1 MPDMNITKKWA
12 IERIGDNMSSTMY
25 WLEIAKP
32 DGELTIY
39 EMMTSS
45 QILWLRNLAITA
57 GYPVRTGKH

>member
-1 MPDMNITKKWA
+1 MQVMHTMKLKAITRNTK
-12 IERIGDNMSSTMY
+12 MY

-45 QILWLRNLAITA
+45 QIMWLRNLAITA

>member
-1 MPDMNITKKWA
+1 
-12 IERIGDNMSSTMY
+12 MY

-39 EMMTSS
+39 EGMTAS
-45 QILWLRNLAITA
+45 QIMWLRNVAMTA